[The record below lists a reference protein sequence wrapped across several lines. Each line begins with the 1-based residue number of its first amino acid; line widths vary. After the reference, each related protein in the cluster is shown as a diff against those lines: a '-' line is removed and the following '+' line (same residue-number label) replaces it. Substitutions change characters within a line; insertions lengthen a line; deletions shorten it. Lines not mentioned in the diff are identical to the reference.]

1 VTQASTARAR
11 AAVDPLAS
19 RLPVTVITGFLGSG
33 KTTLLRRLLRHP
45 GMNRAAVVINEF
57 GDVALDHELMA
68 ASSEQVTLL
77 GNGCLCCTL
86 RTDLQETLRELFIK
100 RRAGEV
106 IDFDRVFVETTGLA
120 DPVPVL
126 HTLQTD
132 GLLGAQ
138 YRLNGVVT
146 LVDAVN
152 GMGQLDTMPEAAK
165 QAAVADRL
173 VITKTDIADPA
184 GVERL
189 LQRLEA
195 MNPFAL
201 VATAID
207 GELDPVFLA
216 DIAPRSA
223 RARAAE
229 LNRWLYPGA
238 AEGKG
243 ARHGGSQFPL
253 SLQESPLGGRGSGA
267 HDAAI
272 HSFCLW
278 FDKPFTWEGLNAA
291 LQALTSLRGPDL
303 LRVKGIV
310 HVTGERGPVVLQ
322 GAQHVFHPPM
332 ILEGTADTDPRSR
345 IVFIVRG
352 IPRESIEALFAA
364 VGALGQ

>member
-1 VTQASTARAR
+1 
-11 AAVDPLAS
+11 
-19 RLPVTVITGFLGSG
+19 
-33 KTTLLRRLLRHP
+33 
-45 GMNRAAVVINEF
+45 
-57 GDVALDHELMA
+57 
-68 ASSEQVTLL
+68 
-77 GNGCLCCTL
+77 
-86 RTDLQETLRELFIK
+86 
-100 RRAGEV
+100 
-106 IDFDRVFVETTGLA
+106 
-120 DPVPVL
+120 
-126 HTLQTD
+126 
-132 GLLGAQ
+132 
-138 YRLNGVVT
+138 
-146 LVDAVN
+146 
-152 GMGQLDTMPEAAK
+152 MPEAAK

-184 GVERL
+184 IVERL
-189 LQRLEA
+189 RQRLQA

-229 LNRWLYPGA
+229 LNRWLYPVAPDAKAARGA
-238 AEGKG
+238 
-243 ARHGGSQFPL
+243 
-253 SLQESPLGGRGSGA
+253 SPVRERFASPAGA

-278 FDKPFTWEGLNAA
+278 FDTPFTWEGLNAA

-332 ILEGTADTDPRSR
+332 VLEGTADTDPRSR
-345 IVFIVRG
+345 IVFIVRN
-352 IPRESIEALFAA
+352 ISRESIEALFAA
-364 VGALGQ
+364 VNALGS

>member
-1 VTQASTARAR
+1 VSAVS
-11 AAVDPLAS
+11 VDPLAS
-19 RLPVTVITGFLGSG
+19 RLPVTLITGFLGSG
-33 KTTLLRRLLRHP
+33 KTTLLRKLLRHP
-45 GMNRAAVVINEF
+45 GMSRAAVIINEF
-57 GDVALDHELMA
+57 GDVALDHELVA

-77 GNGCLCCTL
+77 SNGCLCCTL

-146 LVDAVN
+146 LIDAVN
-152 GMGQLDTMPEAAK
+152 GLGQLDTMPEAAK

-173 VITKTDIADPA
+173 VITKTDIADA
-184 GVERL
+184 DNVERL
-189 LQRLEA
+189 RQRLKA

-207 GELDPVFLA
+207 GEIDPALLA

-223 RARAAE
+223 RAQSGE
-229 LNRWLYPGA
+229 LNRWLYAVPPDA
-238 AEGKG
+238 KV
-243 ARHGGSQFPL
+243 PL
-253 SLQESPLGGRGSGA
+253 SLGREEKFSLSLGRGPGRGS

-272 HSFCLW
+272 QSFCLF
-278 FDKPFTWEGLNAA
+278 FDQPFTWEGLNAT
-291 LQALTSLRGPDL
+291 LQALTALRGPDL

-310 HVTGERGPVVLQ
+310 HVVGESGPVVLQ

-332 ILEGTADTDPRSR
+332 TLEGAQDTDPRSR
-345 IVFIVRG
+345 IVFIVRN

-364 VGALGQ
+364 VGALG

>member
-1 VTQASTARAR
+1 
-11 AAVDPLAS
+11 
-19 RLPVTVITGFLGSG
+19 
-33 KTTLLRRLLRHP
+33 
-45 GMNRAAVVINEF
+45 
-57 GDVALDHELMA
+57 
-68 ASSEQVTLL
+68 
-77 GNGCLCCTL
+77 L
-86 RTDLQETLRELFIK
+86 RTDLQETLRELFVK

-120 DPVPVL
+120 DPIPVL

-173 VITKTDIADPA
+173 VITKTDIAD
-184 GVERL
+184 GDSVERL
-189 LQRLEA
+189 QRRLKA

-201 VATAID
+201 ITTAID
-207 GELDPVFLA
+207 GELDPALLDNIGPQSVTARAEELGRWLNVTVPESRPVGEGSFIRQR
-216 DIAPRSA
+216 IAP
-223 RARAAE
+223 
-229 LNRWLYPGA
+229 GA
-238 AEGKG
+238 
-243 ARHGGSQFPL
+243 
-253 SLQESPLGGRGSGA
+253 GA

-278 FDKPFTWEGLNAA
+278 FDKPFTWDGLNAA

-322 GAQHVFHPPM
+322 GAQHVFHPPVT
-332 ILEGTADTDPRSR
+332 LESGQDTDPRSR
-345 IVFIVRG
+345 IVFIVRN

-364 VGALGQ
+364 IGALRS

>member
-1 VTQASTARAR
+1 MTPVASVRTSPN
-11 AAVDPLAS
+11 VDPLAS

-45 GMNRAAVVINEF
+45 AMNRAAVIINEF
-57 GDVALDHELMA
+57 GDVALDHELVA
-68 ASSEQVTLL
+68 ASSEQMTLL
-77 GNGCLCCTL
+77 SNGCLCCTL
-86 RTDLQETLRELFIK
+86 RTDLQETLRELFVK

-120 DPVPVL
+120 DPIPVL

-132 GLLGAQ
+132 GLVGAQ

-152 GMGQLDTMPEAAK
+152 GSGQLDTMPEAVK

-173 VITKTDIADPA
+173 VITKTDIAD
-184 GVERL
+184 GDTVERL
-189 LQRLEA
+189 QQRLAA

-201 VATAID
+201 ITTAVD
-207 GELDPVFLA
+207 GELDPALLDNIGPQSVA
-216 DIAPRSA
+216 ARSE
-223 RARAAE
+223 E
-229 LNRWLYPGA
+229 LGRWLNAIQPESRQAEEGGLLGQRIA
-238 AEGKG
+238 ARTGT
-243 ARHGGSQFPL
+243 
-253 SLQESPLGGRGSGA
+253 

-272 HSFCLW
+272 HAFCLW
-278 FDKPFTWEGLNAA
+278 FDEPFTWEGLNAA

-310 HVTGERGPVVLQ
+310 HVAGERGPVVLQ

-332 ILEGTADTDPRSR
+332 TLEGAADTDPRSR
-345 IVFIVRG
+345 IVFIVRN

-364 VGALGQ
+364 VNALGS

>member
-1 VTQASTARAR
+1 VTQASTASAP

-19 RLPVTVITGFLGSG
+19 RLPVTVITGFLGAG

-57 GDVALDHELMA
+57 GDVALDHELMS

-173 VITKTDIADPA
+173 VITKTDIADP
-184 GVERL
+184 GLVERL
-189 LQRLEA
+189 RKRLEA

-201 VATAID
+201 VATVID
-207 GELDPVFLA
+207 GELDPAFLA

-229 LNRWLYPGA
+229 LNRWLYPVAPEAKAARGA
-238 AEGKG
+238 
-243 ARHGGSQFPL
+243 
-253 SLQESPLGGRGSGA
+253 SPMRERFASPAGA

-278 FDKPFTWEGLNAA
+278 FDKPFTWEGLNAT

-332 ILEGTADTDPRSR
+332 TLEGAADTDPRSR